1 MGEPRE
7 KLLLP
12 GVEASM
18 LPTGMRTMVRLTAG
32 AQKGASML
40 VAGGREEMLRLAPGA
55 VASSAEALSTER
67 KAALLA
73 TEAAL
78 PLATL
83 VAAPSSARA
92 LAPESALSG
101 TEGELRLDSRAVPTA
116 RALAEEAAAAAEEAA
131 AALPAALPA
140 SSPTAPA

>member
-1 MGEPRE
+1 
-7 KLLLP
+7 
-12 GVEASM
+12 M
-18 LPTGMRTMVRLTAG
+18 LPTGMRMMVRLTAG
-32 AQKGASML
+32 AQKGARGL
-40 VAGGREEMLRLAPGA
+40 RAAGREDMLRLAPGA
-55 VASSAEALSTER
+55 VASRAALLSAER

-101 TEGELRLDSRAVPTA
+101 TEGELRLDSRAVPTV